1 MFLQTRSYYKNQMV
15 PILGGVIMAKDS
27 LFQPGAPMYR
37 GGLMGADVSKKKT
50 AHKAVRISASRKKQL
65 EQQKRLWGC

>member
-1 MFLQTRSYYKNQMV
+1 
-15 PILGGVIMAKDS
+15 MAKDS

-37 GGLMGADVSKKKT
+37 GGLMGAEVTKQKT
-50 AHKAVRISASRKKQL
+50 AQKAVKISTSRKKQL